1 MICRFVVH
9 VYLISLEEK
18 PVRFYLG
25 CSKRGYDLRVFPIET
40 CNRPAA
46 ITVMSCLVQL
56 INNLL

>member
-1 MICRFVVH
+1 MICRFVGH

-18 PVRFYLG
+18 PVRFDLG
-25 CSKRGYDLRVFPIET
+25 CSKRGYGLRVFP

-56 INNLL
+56 INNLF